1 VGQGVDARSAR
12 LELDVALKS
21 DPVGVLAV
29 VLLAVEDG
37 LGDDGRADDV
47 IPLLRLGD
55 KDLVGDRVDARA
67 LELGLDPVG
76 EERVAGGVANV
87 DDALLRVARRLDDG
101 DVAHG
106 KDLVDERPR
115 GRLEVLEPLDVDLVD
130 DEQRRLVGKE
140 GLDRVEELALK
151 RKGKGRGSE
160 RVGEKLGRQVRKGDG
175 PEPQPCSRTARSGP

>member
-12 LELDVALKS
+12 LELDVALKP

-47 IPLLRLGD
+47 IPL
-55 KDLVGDRVDARA
+55 
-67 LELGLDPVG
+67 ELGLDPVG
-76 EERVAGGVANV
+76 EERVAGGVADV

-175 PEPQPCSRTARSGP
+175 PGPQPCSRTARSGP